1 MGVVVSI
8 VIGNMPFGIDIEIK
22 VKAPKMPSISVD
34 LDVEVE
40 LKVPHVE
47 VEIKVPDV
55 EVELKV
61 PHVEIDLD
69 IRARF
74 EAEIRATLEAE
85 AEARIAHVVKQA
97 VADVKCKMDQ
107 AMAHAIAEAVAE
119 ANARCDVRCAAEVTA
134 AVASAPKSAA
144 STWKAQPARIAMPAA
159 EIFDAHVNKFMVR
172 ARKKFDQ
179 FDYDGN
185 GLLEGHELVDLGEW
199 LWSSFHPGDEA
210 SEDKKEAEGL
220 KLLYGQDENG
230 DGALSF
236 DEFEGWFRKTC
247 VAIEKYRRGL
257 SQKPNLK
264 VAAPKKQK
272 MPEPKPKAQV
282 MSVAERIKAAE
293 HVQLAP
299 HHSHFVQL
307 SIHDTFI
314 HSPMGHY
321 GASMGPRSP
330 GAPMAPPAPMGRYHV
345 APAPYG
351 YHPGRYSNFSY

>member
-69 IRARF
+69 IRAKF

-85 AEARIAHVVKQA
+85 AEAKIAHAVKQA

-144 STWKAQPARIAMPAA
+144 TTWKAQPARIAMPAA
-159 EIFDAHVNKFMVR
+159 EIFDAHVNKFMVSGSGR
-172 ARKKFDQ
+172 ASTLAMKRVKTRRKQRVLNCFT
-179 FDYDGN
+179 GRMRMAM
-185 GLLEGHELVDLGEW
+185 EHCHSM
-199 LWSSFHPGDEA
+199 SSRAG
-210 SEDKKEAEGL
+210 SERHVLPLRNTGAGFPKSQTSSAKHRKSRRCQSAKGSL
-220 KLLYGQDENG
+220 FKLMR
-230 DGALSF
+230 F
-236 DEFEGWFRKTC
+236 
-247 VAIEKYRRGL
+247 
-257 SQKPNLK
+257 
-264 VAAPKKQK
+264 
-272 MPEPKPKAQV
+272 
-282 MSVAERIKAAE
+282 
-293 HVQLAP
+293 
-299 HHSHFVQL
+299 
-307 SIHDTFI
+307 
-314 HSPMGHY
+314 
-321 GASMGPRSP
+321 SMLIST
-330 GAPMAPPAPMGRYHV
+330 
-345 APAPYG
+345 
-351 YHPGRYSNFSY
+351 S

>member
-69 IRARF
+69 IRAKF

-85 AEARIAHVVKQA
+85 AEAKI
-97 VADVKCKMDQ
+97 
-107 AMAHAIAEAVAE
+107 AHAIAEAVAE

-144 STWKAQPARIAMPAA
+144 TTWKAQPARIAMPAA

-172 ARKKFDQ
+172 AQKKFDQ

-220 KLLYGQDENG
+220 KLLYRQDENG
-230 DGALSF
+230 DG
-236 DEFEGWFRKTC
+236 
-247 VAIEKYRRGL
+247 
-257 SQKPNLK
+257 
-264 VAAPKKQK
+264 
-272 MPEPKPKAQV
+272 
-282 MSVAERIKAAE
+282 
-293 HVQLAP
+293 
-299 HHSHFVQL
+299 
-307 SIHDTFI
+307 
-314 HSPMGHY
+314 
-321 GASMGPRSP
+321 
-330 GAPMAPPAPMGRYHV
+330 
-345 APAPYG
+345 
-351 YHPGRYSNFSY
+351 